1 MTLVDFYLLCF
12 WLGFI
17 FSLVSLLSGHIDLHF
32 GQGSHIH
39 VGGDGGHGVHGG
51 HGGHGGHAHAGH
63 GVHGGHGPAGH
74 SGAGHTEVDISPFN
88 AATIAAFLAWFGGTG
103 YLATHYYRGWL
114 LAGLAVSTVS
124 GLVGAGMVFWF
135 LAKVLMSEPE
145 HLDASRYDMIGVLG
159 SVTGTIRPDG
169 VGEIL
174 FSQEGFRRS
183 AAARSEDGITIP
195 LGTEVVVT
203 RYENGI
209 AFVRRWEDLAGQ

>member
-1 MTLVDFYLLCF
+1 VTLVDFYLLCF

-17 FSLVSLLSGHIDLHF
+17 FSVVSMLSGHIDLHF
-32 GQGSHIH
+32 DHGHFH
-39 VGGDGGHGVHGG
+39 VGGDGGHGI
-51 HGGHGGHAHAGH
+51 HAGN
-63 GVHGGHGPAGH
+63 GADAAGH
-74 SGAGHTEVDISPFN
+74 HAAGHTEADISPFN

-103 YLATHYYRGWL
+103 YLASHYYRGWL
-114 LAGLAVSTVS
+114 FAGLAVSTVS
-124 GLVGAGMVFWF
+124 GLAGAAIVFWF
-135 LAKVLMSEPE
+135 LAKVLMREPE
-145 HLDASRYDMIGVLG
+145 HLDPSRYDMIGVLG

-183 AAARSEDGITIP
+183 AAARSEDGIAIP